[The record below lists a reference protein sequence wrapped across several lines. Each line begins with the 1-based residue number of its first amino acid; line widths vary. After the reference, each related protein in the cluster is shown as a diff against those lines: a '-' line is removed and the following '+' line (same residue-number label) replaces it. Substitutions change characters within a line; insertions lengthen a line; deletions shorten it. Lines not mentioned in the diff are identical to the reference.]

1 MWESGNWCFRFVSW
15 LIFSNLAFQ
24 TILIQ
29 YLMSDKT
36 NPQIQILTIIQIKS
50 KSSIFGYFQT
60 SSPIKMYFGVKI
72 SQCRT
77 SNHHEKSSN
86 WLKFAV
92 FDRKWK
98 KWKIQRYWFR
108 IKILFLAMISNPL
121 LKKEFWCFYLWVR
134 QVKETWNL
142 RIFEFLEI
150 SNILMNKMSSF
161 PTTSQNKKKTQDA
174 GCMNIKSSDESMKLS
189 SKWTYGLPSGPSWIG
204 PLFEHISI
212 GTFYQD
218 KTICNGL

>member
-77 SNHHEKSSN
+77 SEWPWKK
-86 WLKFAV
+86 LKLAEIRSF
-92 FDRKWK
+92 RSKMK

-161 PTTSQNKKKTQDA
+161 PTTSQNKKKDSRCWMHEYKEFGREYETVLQVDLRFA
-174 GCMNIKSSDESMKLS
+174 
-189 SKWTYGLPSGPSWIG
+189 KWPIVDG
-204 PLFEHISI
+204 PLIEHITI
-212 GTFYQD
+212 GEF
-218 KTICNGL
+218 LSR

>member
-1 MWESGNWCFRFVSW
+1 MKRYRIRTEPRLLAWLCMWESGNWCFRFVSW

-77 SNHHEKSSN
+77 SKSP
-86 WLKFAV
+86 
-92 FDRKWK
+92 WK
-98 KWKIQRYWFR
+98 KLKLAEIRSFRSKIKKNERSKDIDLESRFYFWRWFR
-108 IKILFLAMISNPL
+108 IHFWKKNFGVFIFECVK
-121 LKKEFWCFYLWVR
+121 LKKREICEF
-134 QVKETWNL
+134 
-142 RIFEFLEI
+142 
-150 SNILMNKMSSF
+150 SNF
-161 PTTSQNKKKTQDA
+161 
-174 GCMNIKSSDESMKLS
+174 
-189 SKWTYGLPSGPSWIG
+189 WR
-204 PLFEHISI
+204 FR
-212 GTFYQD
+212 TF
-218 KTICNGL
+218 